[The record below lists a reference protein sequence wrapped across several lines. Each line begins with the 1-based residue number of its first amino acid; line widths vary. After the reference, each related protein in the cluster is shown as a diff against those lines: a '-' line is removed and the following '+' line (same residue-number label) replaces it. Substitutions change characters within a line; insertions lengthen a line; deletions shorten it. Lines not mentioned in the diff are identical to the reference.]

1 MDHRQYEAQY
11 CNTYPLDSEY
21 PANIAH
27 VLGAME
33 AAWGTLLA
41 HYLQKILLA
50 DLHVAIT
57 LPHNQIIVSDM
68 CRTHPYAQLQ
78 GSTEPS

>member
-1 MDHRQYEAQY
+1 
-11 CNTYPLDSEY
+11 
-21 PANIAH
+21 
-27 VLGAME
+27 ME

-57 LPHNQIIVSDM
+57 LPHNQTVDFDM
-68 CRTHPYAQLQ
+68 CRPHPYAQLQ
-78 GSTEPS
+78 GSAEPSR